1 MEQISTLQASVDHQ
15 RIQQNSAQDRSSAS
29 LRHVQIRSSEQL
41 DLAKETIAAKDQEV
55 NLVYF
60 TLHPHFPRT
69 NKNKSTPCQIINM
82 IKLSNLFLLLRPNR
96 NPDRYL
102 DLVI

>member
-29 LRHVQIRSSEQL
+29 LRHVQLRSNEQL

-55 NLVYF
+55 NLVF
-60 TLHPHFPRT
+60 SHFILISHAPK
-69 NKNKSTPCQIINM
+69 KNSTPWSDQ
-82 IKLSNLFLLLRPNR
+82 LS
-96 NPDRYL
+96 D
-102 DLVI
+102 